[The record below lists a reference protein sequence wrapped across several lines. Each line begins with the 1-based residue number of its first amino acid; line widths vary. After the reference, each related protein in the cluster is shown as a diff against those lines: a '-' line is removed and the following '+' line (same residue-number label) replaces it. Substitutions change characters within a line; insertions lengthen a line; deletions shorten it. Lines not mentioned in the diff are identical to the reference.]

1 MKGQVRQIVFFN
13 LDSAWQSK
21 TIFSAFVIVVFS
33 RSMDIVI
40 NKVLLTQTL
49 RSEGL
54 DTSI

>member
-1 MKGQVRQIVFFN
+1 MKGQVRQIVSFN

-33 RSMDIVI
+33 RSMDILI